1 MKIIKRDGREV
12 PFDYR
17 KIRNAIEA
25 ANAEVAESD
34 RLSRTEVGFIVG
46 RIEKACAAMG
56 RAVHVEEIQDMI
68 IDELERHDHYRL
80 ARPYSEY
87 RLRHEQQRHM
97 NTTDGKILS
106 LLERNN
112 EEAKQENANKNP
124 IINSTMRDYM
134 AGEVS
139 RDICRRFL
147 FPADVMK
154 AHPEL
159 ADGIEVTEEV
169 FESPASIVFAQAGN
183 RLHTIKA
190 VMVAALA

>member
-46 RIEKACAAMG
+46 RIEKACAALA

-80 ARPYSEY
+80 ARHYSEY
-87 RLRHEQQRHM
+87 RLRHEQQRHP
-97 NTTDGKILS
+97 DPYLQ
-106 LLERNN
+106 EHRV
-112 EEAKQENANKNP
+112 EEKTNKQ
-124 IINSTMRDYM
+124 
-134 AGEVS
+134 VS
-139 RDICRRFL
+139 YQQN
-147 FPADVMK
+147 
-154 AHPEL
+154 L
-159 ADGIEVTEEV
+159 AD
-169 FESPASIVFAQAGN
+169 AQRFPVVYRQLFSGSWN
-183 RLHTIKA
+183 FLVQK
-190 VMVAALA
+190 V